1 VSGADQKSDTSPF
14 PGLALR
20 KDGGQNVC
28 PNVIDKDIK
37 KKIKYV
43 VNLFMSNAP
52 LFQFININT

>member
-1 VSGADQKSDTSPF
+1 MSGADQNSDTSLS

-20 KDGGQNVC
+20 KDGGHNVC
-28 PNVIDKDIK
+28 PNVIVKDIK